1 MKMRR
6 STVSSLAIDRFADVR
21 RQFEHWRQSRTGRSR
36 VPEDLWG
43 LAAGV
48 AGEYGL
54 YRTARELRLNYNALK
69 VRIKSASP
77 SLRRK
82 DPSPSAFIEMVS
94 PCPAPFSECT
104 VEIEDRRGAKMRIHL
119 KSSQAP
125 DLETISNAFL
135 RARV

>member
-1 MKMRR
+1 MKKRR
-6 STVSSLAIDRFADVR
+6 PTVSALVINRFEDVR
-21 RQFEHWRQSRTGRSR
+21 RHFEHWRQSRAGRSR

-48 AGEYGL
+48 ALEYGL

-69 VRIKSASP
+69 GRITSASP
-77 SLRRK
+77 SLYRK
-82 DPSPSAFIEMVS
+82 DPSPTAFIEMVS

-104 VEIEDRRGAKMRIHL
+104 VEIEDRRGTKMRIHL
-119 KSSQAP
+119 KSSQTP
-125 DLETISNAFL
+125 DLGTISNAFL